1 MKKIHIF
8 GECRG
13 LTPLENLQ
21 FSVYKTFFLNILE
34 RIVSHRH
41 HQQTLFYCILK
52 SKTKKKG
59 FLGVKIMVNS
69 FGKSP
74 I

>member
-21 FSVYKTFFLNILE
+21 FSVYITFFLNILE

-41 HQQTLFYCILK
+41 HQQTLFYRILK

-59 FLGVKIMVNS
+59 FLGVKIM
-69 FGKSP
+69 G
-74 I
+74 